1 MRYTEIAVA
10 TPYKGAPKINAAGC
24 IGASPKKPILIK
36 IPVTGER
43 PITYGACGLPEGLSL
58 SGDIITGSVGRE
70 GSYTFTLTAENAL
83 GKDEKCVTLEIKQD
97 TVLLTPLMGFTS
109 WNAFGF
115 EVTQKNLEDTA
126 MKMKE
131 LGLTEYGYGYINID
145 SGWQGEYGGKFD
157 AIMPNEKFP
166 DMKGFCDRMHALG
179 FKCGIYSTPMLYA
192 FGTSINY
199 RPLPP
204 GCTQGEADDR
214 FSEEHFGIGKI
225 RKEGNNALQW
235 ADWGFDYLKY
245 DWRPS
250 DPVNAELMRREL
262 VSTDRD
268 FGFCVSV
275 KARAE
280 YHKYWE
286 KYCNSYRCNIDSMGT
301 WTNLLTIYRTYF
313 DFIEYVN
320 RGHYFDLD
328 MLDLGE
334 CDLFYKL
341 DFVSAPD
348 FGFSED
354 EALVVYSMRAFLNSP
369 IQISCHLEKLSD
381 FEISMYCN
389 EEIIAINQDTAFST
403 AKPHMLIEDGKKIV
417 HVFKKKLEGGDIA
430 YAVFN
435 LGETKE
441 NVKVFL
447 DDPSYVRDVW
457 AKKDMGEASV
467 LSLPEMPM
475 HTVRIFRTTPKSK

>member
-1 MRYTEIAVA
+1 MRYTEISKA
-10 TPYKGAPKINAAGC
+10 TPFDGAPSINIAGV
-24 IGASPKKPILIK
+24 IGASPNKPFLEK
-36 IPVTGER
+36 IPVSGKR
-43 PITYGACGLPEGLSL
+43 PLNISVLGLPEGLYH
-58 SGDIITGSVGRE
+58 SGSIISGGVKKAGNYDIVIK
-70 GSYTFTLTAENAL
+70 AENEL
-83 GKDEKCVTLEIKQD
+83 GAAEKHVTLEIKQD
-97 TVLLTPLMGFTS
+97 TVRLTPLMGFTS

-115 EVTQKNLEDTA
+115 EVTQENMENTA
-126 MKMKE
+126 RLLCE
-131 LGLTEYGYGYINID
+131 LGLSEYGYNYVNID

-166 DMKGFCDRMHALG
+166 DMKGFCDRMHAIG
-179 FKCGIYSTPMLYA
+179 FKCGIYSTPMLFA

-225 RKEGNNALQW
+225 RKEKNNALQW
-235 ADWGFDYLKY
+235 AEWGFDYLKY

-250 DPVNAELMRREL
+250 DPVNAELMRQEL
-262 VSTDRD
+262 VKTDRD

-286 KYCNSYRCNIDSMGT
+286 KYCQSYRCNIDSMGT
-301 WTNLLTIYRTYF
+301 FKNLLTIYRTYF

-320 RGHYFDLD
+320 KGHYFDLD

-354 EALVVYSMRAFLNSP
+354 EMLVAYTMRAFLNSP

-381 FEISMYCN
+381 FEIDMYCN
-389 EEIIAINQDTAFST
+389 EEIIAINQDTAFKT
-403 AKPHMLIEDGKKIV
+403 AIPYMITENQDSMIHI
-417 HVFKKKLEGGDIA
+417 FKKVLSDGSEA
-430 YAVFN
+430 YCVFN
-435 LGETKE
+435 LGERTE
-441 NVKVFL
+441 LVKVFL
-447 DDPSYVRDVW
+447 GEEREIRDVW
-457 AKKDMGEASV
+457 AKRDLGTMSTIK
-467 LSLPEMPM
+467 LPEMPP
-475 HTVRIFRTTPKSK
+475 HTVRVFKTKKCN